1 MSQELLKLVV
11 DSKNTYLE
19 EQNVFHLSP
28 EKMHL
33 IKCLDNERFNS
44 CEIHNTVID
53 RITPLFL
60 AQLMNKLVVDSE
72 VKVFISQPITVM
84 QDYDAKQVE
93 ANAKLAGYIHIET
106 YDCEIEE
113 KDYKYS
119 SKSISFLKPNKEGV
133 KSELYVQ
140 EKKVVKK

>member
-44 CEIHNTVID
+44 CEIHNNYYGCHVI
-53 RITPLFL
+53 
-60 AQLMNKLVVDSE
+60 QSNHV
-72 VKVFISQPITVM
+72 
-84 QDYDAKQVE
+84 
-93 ANAKLAGYIHIET
+93 
-106 YDCEIEE
+106 
-113 KDYKYS
+113 
-119 SKSISFLKPNKEGV
+119 
-133 KSELYVQ
+133 
-140 EKKVVKK
+140 